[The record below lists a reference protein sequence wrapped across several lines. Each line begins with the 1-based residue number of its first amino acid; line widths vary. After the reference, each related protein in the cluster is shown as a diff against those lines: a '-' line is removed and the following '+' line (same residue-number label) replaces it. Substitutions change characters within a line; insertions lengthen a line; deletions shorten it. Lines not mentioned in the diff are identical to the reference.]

1 MSLVRWRAATA
12 LALAWGVL
20 AAPAVGRADDPPAE
34 AQGVDAR
41 KMLDYAMCAVSLY
54 AAVGS
59 GGAAVWIAALT
70 CGKAMEE
77 HWSD

>member
-12 LALAWGVL
+12 LVLALGVL
-20 AAPAVGRADDPPAE
+20 AAPVVADEAPAE